1 MGNEPHLTYLAG
13 GGWPPTKKPCT
24 RCETPFFSGPYEREQ
39 PCSFGSRPF
48 QTAKEAHPQV
58 RPNPLPGD
66 YPNSQKS
73 LKVTRGCSIIITSG
87 EVKQR
92 TNTASSPSRAPS
104 RPVSLMGSA
113 RRKSPPKRPS
123 PSEGLCLAPSPL
135 ARTTIAS
142 LQDPTGFCMP
152 SNVPFT
158 GLDSPV
164 ESCRNYRGGQERK
177 EEAQKSSK
185 DNGPLAGPQPFPPS
199 SGVS

>member
-13 GGWPPTKKPCT
+13 VDGLLQKSPAQDAKLHSFQALTK
-24 RCETPFFSGPYEREQ
+24 EN
-39 PCSFGSRPF
+39 SRARSAPDPS
-48 QTAKEAHPQV
+48 KLLRRHIHKV
-58 RPNPLPGD
+58 RPNPLPVD
-66 YPNSQKS
+66 YHNSQKS

-135 ARTTIAS
+135 AHDHSITPRPNRLLYA
-142 LQDPTGFCMP
+142 
-152 SNVPFT
+152 V
-158 GLDSPV
+158 
-164 ESCRNYRGGQERK
+164 
-177 EEAQKSSK
+177 
-185 DNGPLAGPQPFPPS
+185 
-199 SGVS
+199 